1 MKVKDLFI
9 YTEERK
15 RMGRVTSLWEVV
27 RSLDKLFPGQSEYIR
42 ADLMLLMVLNG
53 NDYLPS
59 IRGMDFGIC
68 YRTYLDIKRRAAQ
81 R

>member
-15 RMGRVTSLWEVV
+15 RTGRVTSLWEVV

-59 IRGMDFGIC
+59 IRGMDFGTC
-68 YRTYLDIKRRAAQ
+68 YRTYLNIKRRAA
-81 R
+81 RR